1 MPMEPGEIVR
11 RQLVLFFL
19 IDTSGSMA
27 GDKIDAVNAVMR
39 EIMPEL
45 DKLSSKED
53 NAASD
58 IEVAVLEFNNS
69 AEWKTTKP
77 IPVKSY
83 QWSNLSATGGTN
95 LEDACRKLATEMQR
109 GRFLRDHNLFA
120 PIMILMS
127 DGQPNGGYKEGL
139 AELKKNPFYAN
150 KDSKGGYKEKSIKV
164 ACAIGP
170 DADTDVLAEFTENK
184 ELVFEA
190 KTIPALK
197 NWIKFIAVQTTVADI
212 AGGGPES
219 LTEKLEEFKAQEDKV
234 TVGSAEDY
242 M

>member
-1 MPMEPGEIVR
+1 MELPGIINHK
-11 RQLVLFFL
+11 QLVLFFL

-27 GDKIDAVNAVMR
+27 ENNKIDTVNNVMR

-45 DKLSSKED
+45 DKLSNLED
-53 NAASD
+53 NADSD

-77 IPVKSY
+77 MPVKSY
-83 QWSNLSATGGTN
+83 QWSNLSATGSTN

-127 DGQPNGGYKEGL
+127 DGWPNTGYKEGL
-139 AELKKNPFYAN
+139 AELKRNPFYAN
-150 KDSKGGYKEKSIKV
+150 KDSVGGYKEKSIKV
-164 ACAIGP
+164 ACAIGK
-170 DADTDVLAEFTENK
+170 DADTGVLAEFTENK

-190 KTIPALK
+190 KTIAALK
-197 NWIKFIAVQTTVADI
+197 NWIRFIAVQTTVENI

-219 LTEKLEEFKAQEDKV
+219 LTEKLKEFKAQEDKV

-242 M
+242 I